1 MQKVCIVWGVREG
14 RDEHVSESRG
24 SVGAE
29 GPDDTG
35 LPKGRHCP
43 ECGVPRAADNTPSCG
58 CGPRASEALRDAR
71 TAEAAAA
78 EDFDPLRIRPYVEL
92 EGGADETMPL
102 RPVPP
107 TAAPPVP
114 PAVETTSELPALPT
128 PLSPPATTPNAQDLS
143 LFEPETTSTPYAS
156 YGDADEGD
164 AAPGGARRHR
174 RTALLGVGGALVAV
188 FAAAGLASGLLSY
201 EKPTRDTALP
211 DEVRASI
218 PAPSTSEAS
227 QEPSPAG
234 PSTRS
239 APSSASAAPTQSASP
254 SPSRTS
260 ASPTPSRSAEPTTTP
275 STPEATASQEESA
288 AARETAPPTLS
299 RGDRGP
305 EVTEL
310 ELRLTQ
316 LGLYTREAKGNYNE
330 GVEDAVTRYQWAR
343 GIQPEEYG
351 VYDLATRA
359 ALESETTD

>member
-1 MQKVCIVWGVREG
+1 M
-14 RDEHVSESRG
+14 SEPRG
-24 SVGAE
+24 TAGAK
-29 GPDDTG
+29 GPDDPG
-35 LPKGRHCP
+35 HPKGRRCP

-107 TAAPPVP
+107 
-114 PAVETTSELPALPT
+114 AVEPTSAP
-128 PLSPPATTPNAQDLS
+128 SAQDLS
-143 LFEPETTSTPYAS
+143 LFEPDATRPAAPYADEADGEED
-156 YGDADEGD
+156 GDAVPRGV
-164 AAPGGARRHR
+164 RRHR

-188 FAAAGLASGLLSY
+188 VTAAGLASGMLTY

-234 PSTRS
+234 PSTQAAPPSVSASPTES
-239 APSSASAAPTQSASP
+239 APP

-260 ASPTPSRSAEPTTTP
+260 ASPSPSRSTEPTTTP
-275 STPEATASQEESA
+275 STPAASASQEESA
-288 AARETAPPTLS
+288 AAREPTPPTLR

-316 LGLYTREAKGNYNE
+316 LGLYTREARGNYNE

-343 GIQPEEYG
+343 GVEPEEEYG
-351 VYDLATRA
+351 VYDLATREM
-359 ALESETTD
+359 LESETTA